1 MPPPPASPVA
11 HNAQM
16 RQKLSGS
23 LCPAPSAVAWERTCC
38 SGEWPRLD
46 TARSTTQ
53 HSTAQHSIA
62 QDSTGYHTQYTQH
75 STEVNAQ
82 PSERVNQ
89 LEVSQDRSRSVR
101 VHAGV
106 VTACASRAWN
116 RVPSPRTSQACR
128 HGVAQGKCSG
138 RGEGTHCVRVYAYAC
153 VRAPRVCACVRAP
166 CVGACVTGRGG
177 GQHRTKAV
185 EDTPS
190 HRGPLPKAPT

>member
-1 MPPPPASPVA
+1 M
-11 HNAQM
+11 
-16 RQKLSGS
+16 
-23 LCPAPSAVAWERTCC
+23 
-38 SGEWPRLD
+38 D

-177 GQHRTKAV
+177 AAQDEGSGGHPVAPRALAQGANMMGALRHLRHVRAHAPRPIATSPSLSDGSSAV
-185 EDTPS
+185 DVFN
-190 HRGPLPKAPT
+190 